1 MWPDDPDLS
10 AELAAAGA
18 RARDLGAARPDPD
31 FAVALRDRL
40 VARLPVAVAPVAV
53 APVAVAPV
61 AALPRRQVGIRELLS
76 SRRMAPLLAAALLL
90 VAVAA
95 AARTVIVGTDPA
107 PAPTPAAT
115 LPVVVGPAGG
125 GLIETASPSP
135 SPSPA
140 PTLSPTPSPT
150 PSVTPS
156 ASPTPGPIPAV
167 IATPAPPPPPTPI
180 PTIQPTPLPTPTPVP
195 AVGTMALAAG
205 GCNGGVLLEWS
216 KVVDARFHHY
226 ATLRSTSADIPAAY
240 PPQAG
245 AVEVP
250 GSFVKDPAAT
260 SAADASAPAGATL
273 HYRTLAVDAAN
284 LVIAASP
291 VRSAVAKPVAAL
303 GPLSAT
309 PAVEP
314 GKSTFAW
321 APYPGPGACFSYYKL
336 VYSETDPSPS
346 YLSGSAAW
354 AAVGNQA
361 QTSVT
366 IGEAVSGATYYVRL
380 QAIRAVA
387 TGKMVVAQ
395 TDVLVWQAP

>member
-1 MWPDDPDLS
+1 MWPEDLDLS

-40 VARLPVAVAPVAV
+40 VARLAADTPVAVAPA
-53 APVAVAPV
+53 

-95 AARTVIVGTDPA
+95 AARTVFVGTDPA

-125 GLIETASPSP
+125 GLIETPSPSP

-150 PSVTPS
+150 PSATTS
-156 ASPTPGPIPAV
+156 ASPTPDPTPAV
-167 IATPAPPPPPTPI
+167 IATPAPPPPSPI
-180 PTIQPTPLPTPTPVP
+180 PTIQPTPLPTPTPAP
-195 AVGTMALAAG
+195 AVETMALAAG

-216 KVVDARFHHY
+216 KVADARFHHY
-226 ATLRSTSADIPAAY
+226 TTLRSTSADIPAAY

-250 GSFVKDPAAT
+250 GSFVKDPVAT
-260 SAADASAPAGATL
+260 SATDASAPTGTTL
-273 HYRTLAVDAAN
+273 HYRTLALDAAN
-284 LVIAASP
+284 QVIAASP

-314 GKSTFAW
+314 GKTTFAW

-336 VYSETDPSPS
+336 VYSDTDPSPS
-346 YLSGSAAW
+346 YLAGSAAW
-354 AAVGNQA
+354 AAIGNQA

-366 IGEAVSGATYYVRL
+366 IGDAVSGATYYVRL

-387 TGKMVVAQ
+387 TGKMVVAE